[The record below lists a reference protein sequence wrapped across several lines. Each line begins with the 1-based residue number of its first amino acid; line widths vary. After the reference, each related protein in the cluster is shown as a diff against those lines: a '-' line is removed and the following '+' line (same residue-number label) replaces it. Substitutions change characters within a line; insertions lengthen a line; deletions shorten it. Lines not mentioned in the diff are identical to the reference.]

1 MSFKLEDLPYQRQAI
16 SAVVRLFDGQQRN
29 YFDLQLQGDC
39 FPNRLDLTRQEIV
52 ANLEKIAAENGIS
65 HGEASICIH
74 PDYLVS
80 YASSKSP
87 DFEQF
92 VSNQFSKLNSKI
104 SEADLYGY
112 TKVFGASIH
121 TKFGVLLTSRKDRI
135 NNRIG
140 KNICSHYKQILS
152 WRHDYAHAGIKN
164 TTISEAAEFHLYAKR
179 VLFCFDEAFR

>member
-1 MSFKLEDLPYQRQAI
+1 MRFGRIDKLVSEMNAFVPDGTHGSADFRAELAGLLVVAI
-16 SAVVRLFDGQQRN
+16 
-29 YFDLQLQGDC
+29 
-39 FPNRLDLTRQEIV
+39 
-52 ANLEKIAAENGIS
+52 
-65 HGEASICIH
+65 ASTYESCVKDI
-74 PDYLVS
+74 LVS

-121 TKFGVLLTSRKDRI
+121 TKFGMLLTSRKDRI